1 MSLNSLSFASLYPT
15 SFMSV
20 MTADDTPLP
29 LTSISS
35 VITTYLS
42 LSHVYHIP
50 NLTLNLV
57 FVAKLCDFGYVV
69 SISSTSC
76 FLQDPQSQKL
86 IGTGCK
92 RGGVGGLYI
101 LDELEVPIVVA
112 LSFDLF

>member
-1 MSLNSLSFASLYPT
+1 
-15 SFMSV
+15 MSV
-20 MTADDTPLP
+20 MTIDDTSLP
-29 LTSISS
+29 LASF
-35 VITTYLS
+35 VITTCLS
-42 LSHVYHIP
+42 LSHVYHIH